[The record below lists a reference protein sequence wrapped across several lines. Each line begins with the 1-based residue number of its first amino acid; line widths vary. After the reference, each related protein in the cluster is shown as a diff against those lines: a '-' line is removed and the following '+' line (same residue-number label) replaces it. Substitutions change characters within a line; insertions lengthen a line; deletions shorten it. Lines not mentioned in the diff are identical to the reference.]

1 MPWTQL
7 SSSER
12 RTSAPWP
19 GHLQPAL
26 PRHTIVVGRVPLAEP
41 LSEPRHLAAQ
51 HLVLAQEAVVLQDQL
66 VLCRARG
73 PLVILLREQLLP
85 VLSPPDR
92 ALGPACVAN
101 PTRRGE
107 LGSATLPQPPQP
119 LPTSAPPGPEE
130 LAAPVSCRILLAVGP
145 SRPSPVLGNPAWPIL
160 PDPRGPQPSTAPAGS
175 SHHPCP
181 SP

>member
-1 MPWTQL
+1 VPWTQL

-26 PRHTIVVGRVPLAEP
+26 PRHPIDVGPVPLAEP

-92 ALGPACVAN
+92 ALGPACMAN

-119 LPTSAPPGPEE
+119 LPTSPR
-130 LAAPVSCRILLAVGP
+130 LLLTSTTKWVSC
-145 SRPSPVLGNPAWPIL
+145 L
-160 PDPRGPQPSTAPAGS
+160 PRCGGEEKKTERR
-175 SHHPCP
+175 
-181 SP
+181 